1 MKLCPTCN
9 NEYFDTERFCP
20 QDGTPLRATV
30 ESNDLTGAIIAE
42 RYHVTRKLGEGG
54 MGQVYLAEH
63 VRMRRKVA
71 VKVLSPRIATDADA
85 ISRFNREA
93 SNAGQIEHPNVAA
106 VYDFGESAE
115 GIVYLAMEYVEGES
129 LAQVL
134 ATHGALSVART
145 ADIVRQVA
153 DALDAAHRLGIVH
166 RDLKPE
172 NILVGAHHDAR
183 DKIKV
188 VDFGIS
194 KASGVDG
201 QTVTRDGVVVG
212 TPDFMSPE
220 QLAGDVV
227 DLRSDVYSLGI
238 VAFSLLTGQLPFQGK
253 NASTAVLAR
262 LTEPPLRLAQVAPN
276 LAWSAELQDVFDRAM
291 HIDRDRRYASAS
303 AMAAALVGAV
313 RQLPLDRLPVVAGET
328 VVMNAPTVAA
338 PAVRVAASSVTAA
351 AAPPSGSFSETDLSM
366 IEARLTNAVG
376 PIARVLVKRA
386 VSGATTRESLIA
398 SLAAEIDDERERDQF
413 QRALSSFKSGTSA
426 RT

>member
-1 MKLCPTCN
+1 MKRCPSCN

-20 QDGTPLRATV
+20 QDGTPLRAPV
-30 ESNDLTGAIIAE
+30 AANDLTGAIIAE
-42 RYHVTRKLGEGG
+42 RYHVLRKLGEGG

-63 VRMRRKVA
+63 VRMKRKVA

-93 SNAGQIEHPNVAA
+93 SNAGQIDHPNVAA
-106 VYDFGESAE
+106 VYDFGESDG
-115 GIVYLAMEYVEGES
+115 GIVYLAMEFVEGES
-129 LAQVL
+129 LALVL
-134 ATHGALSVART
+134 ATHGALPAART

-183 DKIKV
+183 DKVKV

-194 KASGVDG
+194 KAIGVEG

-212 TPDFMSPE
+212 TPDYMSPE
-220 QLAGDVV
+220 QLTGDPV

-238 VAFSLLTGQLPFQGK
+238 VAFTLLTGHMPFQGK
-253 NASTAVLAR
+253 SASTAMLAR
-262 LTEPPLRLAQVAPN
+262 LTEPPLRLAQVTPHR
-276 LAWSAELQDVFDRAM
+276 AWSAELQEVLDRAM
-291 HIDRDRRYASAS
+291 HVDRDRRYGSAS
-303 AMAAALVGAV
+303 ALAAALVAAV
-313 RQLPLDRLPVVAGET
+313 RQLPPERLPAMLDET
-328 VVMNAPTVAA
+328 VAMIAPSIASA
-338 PAVRVAASSVTAA
+338 PPNVLAGVTTAA
-351 AAPPSGSFSETDLSM
+351 AQPSESFSETDLSL
-366 IEARLTNAVG
+366 IEARLTDAVG

-413 QRALSSFKSGTSA
+413 QRAFSRLKSGTSA